1 MINWGSHRVL
11 PSVGLL
17 GVAKWG
23 AIGAGIQR
31 LFFWMP
37 WKVTAVRKTQPSGG
51 SGICRAR
58 RARVS
63 AVQDVVNDKR
73 ELGQGIGGGIGG
85 KLAERP
91 QVPFTA

>member
-1 MINWGSHRVL
+1 
-11 PSVGLL
+11 
-17 GVAKWG
+17 
-23 AIGAGIQR
+23 
-31 LFFWMP
+31 
-37 WKVTAVRKTQPSGG
+37 VRKTQPSGG

>member
-1 MINWGSHRVL
+1 VWDYWASQSGEQLVQESSAYSFGCLGR
-11 PSVGLL
+11 SLL
-17 GVAKWG
+17 CEK
-23 AIGAGIQR
+23 
-31 LFFWMP
+31 LNHP
-37 WKVTAVRKTQPSGG
+37 GG